1 MRPKKELGQNFLKDN
16 STIHKMILGLNL
28 EANELVVEIGP
39 GMGAL
44 TKRVSELAGKVFAV
58 EFDKRLI
65 DGLKKSFENTN
76 VTVVDANILDW
87 LPTFKLSDGYSEFK
101 IIGSLPYY
109 ITSPILHTIAKLKQ
123 PPSVGVFLVQK
134 EVAEKICEFP
144 PDSSYLSSFV
154 QTFYEVEYLGKVSK
168 EFFAPVPKVDGG
180 IIKLTKKI
188 YEQISYDEMF
198 KYEKFLHRCYLSP
211 RKMLNKVFSKA
222 ELDMCRIDGNLR
234 AQNLSS
240 QDWLGVFKILSSS
253 SSRLGSSSSLRSL
266 SSSSD

>member
-1 MRPKKELGQNFLKDN
+1 MKPKKELGQNFLKD
-16 STIHKMILGLNL
+16 SPTAHKMVLGLDLN
-28 EANELVVEIGP
+28 ANDLVVEIGP
-39 GMGAL
+39 GMGVL

-87 LPTFKLSDGYSEFK
+87 LPSFRLPENYSEFK

-109 ITSPILHTIAKLKQ
+109 ITSPILHTITKLKH
-123 PPSVGVFLVQK
+123 PPSIGVFLVQK

-154 QTFYEVEYLGKVSK
+154 QTFYDVEYFGKVAK
-168 EFFAPVPKVDGG
+168 EFFEPVPKVDGG
-180 IIKLTKKI
+180 IIKLTKKS
-188 YEQISYDEMF
+188 YEQITYNEIYR
-198 KYEKFLHRCYLSP
+198 YEKFLHRCYLSP
-211 RKMLNKVFSKA
+211 RKMLNKVFSKE
-222 ELDMCRIDGNLR
+222 ELDRCRIDGNLR
-234 AQNLSS
+234 PQNLSS

-253 SSRLGSSSSLRSL
+253 SSRLGS
-266 SSSSD
+266 

>member
-1 MRPKKELGQNFLKDN
+1 MV
-16 STIHKMILGLNL
+16 LGLNL
-28 EANELVVEIGP
+28 KSNELVVEIGP

-44 TKRVSELAGKVFAV
+44 TKRVSELAGKIFAV

-65 DGLKKSFENTN
+65 DGLKKSFVNTN

-87 LPTFKLSDGYSEFK
+87 LPAFRLPENYSEFK

-109 ITSPILHTIAKLKQ
+109 ITSPVLHMITKLKH
-123 PPSVGVFLVQK
+123 PPSIGVFLVQK

-168 EFFAPVPKVDGG
+168 EFFEPVPKVDGG

-188 YEQISYDEMF
+188 YEQIAYDEMF

-240 QDWLGVFKILSSS
+240 QDWLGVFKTLKKPA
-253 SSRLGSSSSLRSL
+253 
-266 SSSSD
+266 